1 MSVNLTALLVA
12 VAGVLGTLTSP
23 ILIQRLT
30 LRAKQQEIDA
40 LKQQR
45 SEERAEEQRRMAFK
59 EGRDCCIALNTA
71 ARGFRQALKNC
82 LFEGY
87 DTDRTELEQARRLFT
102 SRYGEAQ
109 IILSD
114 TVMDA
119 ALPVWDRLATAYGRV
134 RAIGTHLALPDRQ
147 TERDRAMSY
156 LDEEVDN
163 AIHELRRTM
172 RSDLG
177 ITEPNK

>member
-1 MSVNLTALLVA
+1 MSINLTALLVA

-23 ILIQRLT
+23 ILTQRLT

-45 SEERAEEQRRMAFK
+45 LEERTEERRRTAFK
-59 EGRDCCIALNTA
+59 EGRDCCIALNTT

-87 DTDRTELEQARRLFT
+87 DVDRTELEQARRLFT

-114 TVMDA
+114 AVMDA
-119 ALPVWDRLATAYGRV
+119 AKSVWDTLATAYGRV
-134 RAIGTHLALPDRQ
+134 RAIGTQLALPERQ
-147 TERDRAMSY
+147 TERERLMSY

-163 AIHELRRTM
+163 AIHELRRIM

-177 ITEPNK
+177 ITEPNR

>member
-1 MSVNLTALLVA
+1 MRRILTALLVA

-23 ILIQRLT
+23 LLTQRLT

-45 SEERAEEQRRMAFK
+45 SEERTEEQRRTAFK
-59 EGRDCCIALNTA
+59 DGRDSCIALNTA

-87 DTDRTELEQARRLFT
+87 DLERTELEQARRLFT

-114 TVMDA
+114 IVVEA
-119 ALPVWDRLATAYGRV
+119 ATPVWDKLAVAYGRV
-134 RAIGTHLALPDRQ
+134 RAIGTQLALPEKQ
-147 TERDRAMSY
+147 AERDRVMSY
-156 LDEEVDN
+156 LDEDVDN

-177 ITEPNK
+177 ITEPNR

>member
-71 ARGFRQALKNC
+71 A
-82 LFEGY
+82 
-87 DTDRTELEQARRLFT
+87 
-102 SRYGEAQ
+102 
-109 IILSD
+109 ILSD